1 MKSLLIKRDL
11 LSIKSSP
18 IILTYIELEGHLV
31 HESIPSLNCNVEQK
45 EIDCSPKNYPTN
57 G

>member
-18 IILTYIELEGHLV
+18 IILSYIELEGYLV
-31 HESIPSLNCNVEQK
+31 NESLPSLNCNLEQK
-45 EIDCSPKNYPTN
+45 EIDCSPTNYPTN

>member
-18 IILTYIELEGHLV
+18 IILSYIELEGHLV
-31 HESIPSLNCNVEQK
+31 NESILSNLEQK

>member
-18 IILTYIELEGHLV
+18 IILSYIELEGHLV
-31 HESIPSLNCNVEQK
+31 NESILSILSNLEQK